1 MTTGHDKP
9 RRFSTWTIEIKVWK
23 ILAALV
29 ILPILAMWFMVVHQ
43 DDEILALIRNEVV
56 TDAAGQRTWSGSFV
70 NTNERPLRDV
80 GVTVDFLDG
89 QNRTVGKAEAEAT
102 ELTFRSR
109 LDLQAP
115 LPRDAVRLRINS
127 VQWRM
132 DGRGVLIGQFREP
145 WEFGY
150 LMADPAAIGR

>member
-9 RRFSTWTIEIKVWK
+9 RRFSNWTVEIKVWK

-29 ILPILAMWFMVVHQ
+29 ILPILVLWFRVVHQ
-43 DDEILALIRNEVV
+43 DDEILALMRNEVA
-56 TDAAGQRTWSGSFV
+56 TDAAGQRIWIGSFV
-70 NTNERPLRDV
+70 NTHARPLRDV

-89 QNRTVGKAEAEAT
+89 QNRTVGRAEAAAA
-102 ELTFRSR
+102 ELRSDGR
-109 LDLQAP
+109 LELQAP
-115 LPRDAVRLRINS
+115 LSRDAVRLRIYS

-132 DGRGVLIGQFREP
+132 DGRGVLMGPFREP

-150 LMADPAAIGR
+150 LMVDPAAID

>member
-1 MTTGHDKP
+1 MTTGRDKP
-9 RRFSTWTIEIKVWK
+9 RRFSDWTVEIKVWK

-29 ILPILAMWFMVVHQ
+29 ILPILVLWFRVVHQ
-43 DDEILALIRNEVV
+43 DDEVLALIRSEVV
-56 TDAAGQRTWSGSFV
+56 SDVSGRRTWIGRFV

-80 GVTVDFLDG
+80 GVTVVFLDS
-89 QNRTVGKAEAEAT
+89 QNRTVGRAEAKAE
-102 ELTFRSR
+102 ELAFHGQ

-115 LPRDAVRLRINS
+115 LTRDAVRLRIYS

-132 DGRGVLIGQFREP
+132 DGRGVLIGAFREP

-150 LMADPAAIGR
+150 LMVDPAAIER